1 MTDSYGILDKQALG
15 QLSRQIRVEIIETAH
30 KTEAMHI
37 GGCLSCVD
45 ILVALYF
52 GCMSVRPEEPNWPD
66 RDRFI
71 LSKGHAALALYTV
84 LAHCGFYPLEQ
95 VVTFNKD
102 KSLFTEH
109 PVWKN
114 IPGVEAT
121 SGSLGHGLGIGSGMA
136 LAAKI
141 SKNPYRTFVLM
152 SDGECEEGSI
162 WEAALFAPA
171 HHLGNLVAIIDY
183 NKWQAC
189 GRSNE
194 IMNLFSLKEKFS
206 AFGWATYEV
215 DGHDIGAMIT
225 LFRSILT
232 SPEQPVAFIAHTI
245 KGKGVSFME
254 DDNNWHYRIP
264 SGDEVQKA
272 HQELGIL

>member
-1 MTDSYGILDKQALG
+1 MTDSYGILDKQALD
-15 QLSRQIRVEIIETAH
+15 QLSRQIRAEIIKIAH
-30 KTEAMHI
+30 ETEAMHL

-45 ILVALYF
+45 ILATLYF

-71 LSKGHAALALYTV
+71 MSKGHAALALYTV
-84 LAHCGFYPLEQ
+84 LAHRGFYPLEQ
-95 VVTFNKD
+95 VSTFNED
-102 KSLFTEH
+102 NSCFTEH
-109 PVWKN
+109 PVWGN

-121 SGSLGHGLGIGSGMA
+121 SGSLGHGLGIGIGMA

-141 SKNPYRTFVLM
+141 SQKSYRTFVLM

-162 WEAALFAPA
+162 WEAALFAPV

-189 GRSNE
+189 GRSND
-194 IMNLFSLKEKFS
+194 IMNLPPLKEKFS
-206 AFGWATYEV
+206 AFGWAAYEV
-215 DGHDIGAMIT
+215 DGHDIGSMID
-225 LFRSILT
+225 LFQSILT
-232 SPEQPVAFIAHTI
+232 SPERPIVIIAQTI

-254 DDNNWHYRIP
+254 DDNNWHYRVP
-264 SGDEVQKA
+264 SLDEVQKA
-272 HQELGIL
+272 HQELGIQ